1 MIAKRIGILTGGGDV
16 PGLNSVIKTVV
27 YRGSEVDCEVIGIRR
42 GWEGLTHVNLEDPA
56 SRARYILPL
65 NRENTR
71 TIDRTGGTY
80 LHSSRTNPAQISKLP
95 PACAGVDFP
104 KTLTTKKGEATTFY
118 DITSQ
123 VLKNVATLGLD
134 YLIAIGG
141 DDTLSY
147 AARLEAEGV
156 RVIAIPKTMDNDV
169 RNTEYCIGFS
179 TAITRALEA
188 IDRQRTT
195 VGSHERVGIFR
206 IFGRDAGYTA
216 LYTAYV
222 TSVRCCIPEYKF
234 DLKQLIELLM
244 TDKRYN
250 PSNYAL
256 VIVSEGAEWEG
267 YQVREYGEADAFG
280 HRKKANV
287 GEDLS
292 DEIKKAT
299 GEETIVSDL
308 TYDLRSGSPDFVD
321 KMVGSTFA
329 GMAVDC
335 IEKGEHGV
343 MMAISRGCYAAVP
356 IPDPKL
362 GPRKVDV
369 ETMYNTR
376 RYRPYYAHKLG
387 LPIFLTRA

>member
-1 MIAKRIGILTGGGDV
+1 MAAKRIGILTGGGDV

-27 YRGSEVDCEVIGIRR
+27 YGGSEIDCEVLGVRR

-56 SRARYILPL
+56 SRARYLLPL
-65 NRENTR
+65 NRDNTR

-80 LHSSRTNPAQISKLP
+80 LHSSRTNPAKMKKLP
-95 PACAGVDFP
+95 PACEGGDFP
-104 KTLTTKKGEATTFY
+104 KSESTKKGVTSTVY
-118 DITSQ
+118 DVTSR
-123 VLKNVATLGLD
+123 VLKNVEKLGLD

-147 AARLEAEGV
+147 AARLDKEGV
-156 RVIAIPKTMDNDV
+156 KVIAIPKTMDNDV
-169 RNTEYCIGFS
+169 RNTEYCLGFS
-179 TAITRALEA
+179 TAVTRAMEA
-188 IDRQRTT
+188 IERQRTT
-195 VGSHERVGIFR
+195 VGSHERIGIFR
-206 IFGRDAGYTA
+206 VFGRDAGYTA

-222 TSVRCCIPEYKF
+222 TSIRCGIPEYKF
-234 DLKQLIELLM
+234 DLHQLIELLM
-244 TDKRYN
+244 EDKRNN

-256 VIVSEGAEWEG
+256 VILSEGAAWEG

-287 GEDLS
+287 GEELS
-292 DEIKKAT
+292 DEVKKAT

-321 KMVGSTFA
+321 KMVASTFA
-329 GMAVDC
+329 AMALDC
-335 IEKGEHGV
+335 IEKGEHGM
-343 MMAISRGCYAAVP
+343 MMAISQGCYAIAP

-369 ETMYNTR
+369 ETMYNTQ
-376 RYRPYYAHKLG
+376 RYRPNYAHKLG